1 MVNNRLTL
9 QPRYQNDV
17 VRHHSGVFIVN
28 KHIPH
33 TIQQVNTLFLL
44 DTLNIYL
51 PAGYEIMEKFIYQLL
66 YVKSILKCKP
76 QIIVTLVK
84 SRFLEIYIEFMA
96 EISPKFQYFLNEGNP

>member
-1 MVNNRLTL
+1 
-9 QPRYQNDV
+9 
-17 VRHHSGVFIVN
+17 
-28 KHIPH
+28 
-33 TIQQVNTLFLL
+33 
-44 DTLNIYL
+44 
-51 PAGYEIMEKFIYQLL
+51 MEKFIYQLL